1 MNDYNSFE
9 VLGPIMIGP
18 SSSHTAGAARLGNIA
33 RDIAKP
39 DFNKVE
45 FYLHGSFAK
54 TYRGHGTDKALIG
67 GILGFEPDDKR
78 IINSTDYAKEA
89 NIDIEFIET
98 DLGYFHPNTVK
109 MVFKYDDGEDFYVL
123 GSSIGGGNVIIY
135 DINGDQME
143 FTGDFPTLLLKYNDN
158 KGVIMTISAVLSSRD
173 HNIGKMN
180 VIRDKDIATMT
191 LELDG
196 SLTDDCVE
204 RLTEIEDVFYVQYID
219 TTRS

>member
-33 RDIAKP
+33 RDITKP
-39 DFNKVE
+39 DFKKVE

-109 MVFKYDDGEDFYVL
+109 MVFKYDDDEDFYVL

-135 DINGDQME
+135 NINGDEME
-143 FTGDFPTLLLKYNDN
+143 FTGDFPTLLLKYHDN
-158 KGVIMTISAVLSSRD
+158 KGVIMTISAILSSRN
-173 HNIGKMN
+173 HNIGKLN
-180 VIRDKDIATMT
+180 VTRDKDIATMT

-196 SLTDDCVE
+196 SLTDDSVE
-204 RLTEIEDVFYVQYID
+204 RLSEIDDVFYIQYID